1 MDDGVDLVAD
11 VTYPTVKETTRR
23 APGPFPVLLTQ
34 NPYRGVG
41 VGPFGNQLTDVPGEY
56 YAQRGYIFVSVDIRG
71 TSRSGG
77 THDLS
82 VYLGPRQG
90 RDGAELVTWASKLPG
105 STGTVGLQ
113 GCSYLGVSQLNTARF
128 LGAHSPVKAMIP
140 ACSQPDPYRQ
150 ATHDNGIPSTVTVAG
165 LALAPVLW
173 DGKPRDPVQA
183 DVLHNFELALDGELG
198 GDSSYYRDDAKARD
212 RMLDAAAIAATKI
225 PTLFW
230 AGWQEGSGYG
240 SLELWA
246 ALQNAANGRDP
257 YAPLRPG
264 AKVTGSIQ
272 AIVGDWSHGAGLDD
286 AVQLQWFD
294 TWLKGIDTG
303 LPRNTKTPLHVQER
317 GSGRWVNASS
327 FPVTDGASQLF
338 LGADGLISRASAA
351 VTKQVAWGPAE
362 VPGGTLTF
370 AGKPLAG
377 GATYAGPGNVELFA
391 SSSNTNMQFF
401 AEVVD
406 VGPDGK
412 ETNITNGSLLA
423 SRRAM
428 NPGKSWLDA
437 NHRLVRPYLELDRDT
452 YLQPGTMVKLE
463 IPLQPT
469 VWSVEPGHALA
480 VRISTQAP
488 QDRCALAANIGP
500 SPVGCVWT
508 KPMLETLP
516 GGIYTVSFGGANPSV
531 ANLPLL
537 SYRALPGARPGV
549 TTADGHQLSGDW

>member
-1 MDDGVDLVAD
+1 M
-11 VTYPTVKETTRR
+11 
-23 APGPFPVLLTQ
+23 
-34 NPYRGVG
+34 
-41 VGPFGNQLTDVPGEY
+41 
-56 YAQRGYIFVSVDIRG
+56 
-71 TSRSGG
+71 
-77 THDLS
+77 
-82 VYLGPRQG
+82 
-90 RDGAELVTWASKLPG
+90 
-105 STGTVGLQ
+105 
-113 GCSYLGVSQLNTARF
+113 
-128 LGAHSPVKAMIP
+128 
-140 ACSQPDPYRQ
+140 
-150 ATHDNGIPSTVTVAG
+150 
-165 LALAPVLW
+165 
-173 DGKPRDPVQA
+173 
-183 DVLHNFELALDGELG
+183 
-198 GDSSYYRDDAKARD
+198 
-212 RMLDAAAIAATKI
+212 
-225 PTLFW
+225 
-230 AGWQEGSGYG
+230 
-240 SLELWA
+240 
-246 ALQNAANGRDP
+246 
-257 YAPLRPG
+257 
-264 AKVTGSIQ
+264 
-272 AIVGDWSHGAGLDD
+272 
-286 AVQLQWFD
+286 
-294 TWLKGIDTG
+294 
-303 LPRNTKTPLHVQER
+303 
-317 GSGRWVNASS
+317 NASS

-452 YLQPGTMVKLE
+452 YMQPGTMVKLE

-469 VWSVEPGHALA
+469 VWSVEPGHAVA

-516 GGIYTVSFGGANPSV
+516 GGIYTVSLGGANPSV